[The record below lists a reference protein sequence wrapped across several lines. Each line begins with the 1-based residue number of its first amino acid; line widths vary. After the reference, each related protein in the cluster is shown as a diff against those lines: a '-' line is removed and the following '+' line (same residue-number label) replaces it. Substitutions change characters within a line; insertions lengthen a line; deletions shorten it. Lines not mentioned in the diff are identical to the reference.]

1 MQKKG
6 RITDMSLT
14 TIFFFLFF
22 GSILLS
28 LSTAFWAVTNTMAK
42 SNDHG
47 EYVDDN
53 PAYLKSFEIEVM
65 RDEVPPDYN
74 AHEFP

>member
-1 MQKKG
+1 
-6 RITDMSLT
+6 MSLT
-14 TIFFFLFF
+14 AIFFFLFF

-28 LSTAFWAVTNTMAK
+28 LATAFWAVTNTMVK
-42 SNDHG
+42 SNDQG

-74 AHEFP
+74 AHEFL